1 MTFANQIIEVIKEVM
16 KLVRPWIA
24 TTIVVLAIL
33 YLSLSPEPLP
43 PMKSFSFP
51 GADKIVHAIMF
62 AVLTFV
68 MLFDTALTNSGRRP
82 AWATVIVLAILSTLF
97 GGAIEVIQGAMN
109 YGRTYSSWDWFADGV
124 GSFLAILALPLAVS
138 LAKRFV
144 KR

>member
-1 MTFANQIIEVIKEVM
+1 
-16 KLVRPWIA
+16 
-24 TTIVVLAIL
+24 
-33 YLSLSPEPLP
+33 
-43 PMKSFSFP
+43 MKSFSFP

-82 AWATVIVLAILSTLF
+82 TWVTTIVLAILSTLF

-138 LAKRFV
+138 LAKKFV